1 MKVKKHIVAY
11 AVILAA
17 CYAFMPFVVQ
27 AAYNDRG
34 YFAIGGEWF
43 FPELIIIALEM
54 MRFSLTPAKKGTKHN
69 EYYGGTENG
78 KHNEKHTVKR

>member
-1 MKVKKHIVAY
+1 
-11 AVILAA
+11 
-17 CYAFMPFVVQ
+17 MPFVVQ

-54 MRFSLTPAKKGTKHN
+54 MRFSLAPAKHEAENEAKRK
-69 EYYGGTENG
+69 EYYGGIENG